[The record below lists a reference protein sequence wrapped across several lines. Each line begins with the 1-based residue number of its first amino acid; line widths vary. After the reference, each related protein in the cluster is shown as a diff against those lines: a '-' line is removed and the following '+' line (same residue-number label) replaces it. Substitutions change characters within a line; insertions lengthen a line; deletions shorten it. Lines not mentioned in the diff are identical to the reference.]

1 MKPSMILTTA
11 LLSGLALPA
20 LATTHASLS
29 LSNFSTVLKDLNAGD
44 GKAPEISWG
53 GGYATTNS
61 EDRSQLGWKM
71 GSDFAN
77 IDWSS
82 ESRQQQSAWTT
93 PGLST
98 VSQHGNGTQQVK
110 MSDFNFEELKLDANA
125 AVGHNVSS
133 GAMFG
138 QNFTLAAGTQATFS
152 VTANSILSGP
162 GYVGPWTA
170 PANWNGDASSYSAV
184 YADLRI
190 GSFNTGL
197 SGMGSSSWI
206 GQTDE
211 YESII
216 DGQIMKLTI
225 KNSSLVDKSYSL
237 NLSGN
242 AQAWEAAAPVPEPES
257 YAMFGAG
264 LLLLGAVARRRKG

>member
-20 LATTHASLS
+20 LATTHATLS
-29 LSNFSTVLKDLNAGD
+29 LSNFTTVLKDLNAGD
-44 GKAPEISWG
+44 GKAPEIRWG
-53 GGYATTNS
+53 GGLATTYS
-61 EDRSQLGWKM
+61 EDRSQLGWKLDS
-71 GSDFAN
+71 GN
-77 IDWSS
+77 VDWSN
-82 ESRQQQSAWTT
+82 EGRLQQSGWTA

-98 VSQHGNGTQQVK
+98 ASQHGNGTQQVK
-110 MSDFNFEELKLDANA
+110 MSDFNFEELTLDANA
-125 AVGHNVSS
+125 ALGRSVSS

-152 VTANSILSGP
+152 VTANSTLSGP
-162 GYVGPWTA
+162 GYMGPWVA
-170 PANWNGDASSYSAV
+170 PANWSGDGSSYGAV
-184 YADLRI
+184 DAHMKI
-190 GSFNTGL
+190 GSFETGL
-197 SGMGSSSWI
+197 SGMGGSSWI

-216 DGQIMKLTI
+216 DGQVMKLTI
-225 KNSSLVDKSYSL
+225 KNNSLVDKSYRL

-257 YAMFGAG
+257 YAMLGAG